1 MSKFITNVK
10 KDIVEELH
18 RPARINFKRRKVIIK
33 SLLDLM
39 QADLVDMK
47 EYGKENN
54 GYKYILVVIN
64 CFSKYV
70 WAYPLK
76 TKTAKE
82 VSKALENV
90 FKEQTPIHICTDA
103 GGEFIGKEM
112 KILMKKYSI
121 KHYLVY
127 SEKKASIVE
136 RVNRTLK
143 GMMWK
148 QFSLQGSYKWLDIL
162 KQIVNTYNNRIHTTT
177 GLKPSEVAKKHER
190 LLLNTVYNRIKMTSK
205 PKV

>member
-1 MSKFITNVK
+1 MSKFVTQVK

-18 RPARINFKRRKVIIK
+18 KPARINFKRRKVLIK

-47 EYGKENN
+47 EYVKENN

-76 TKTAKE
+76 TKTSKE
-82 VSKALENV
+82 VAKALENV
-90 FKEQTPIHICTDA
+90 FKKQTPIHFCTDA
-103 GGEFIGKEM
+103 GGEFIGREM
-112 KILMKKYSI
+112 KTLMAKYNV

-127 SEKKASIVE
+127 SEKK
-136 RVNRTLK
+136 
-143 GMMWK
+143 
-148 QFSLQGSYKWLDIL
+148 
-162 KQIVNTYNNRIHTTT
+162 H
-177 GLKPSEVAKKHER
+177 
-190 LLLNTVYNRIKMTSK
+190 LLLNV
-205 PKV
+205 